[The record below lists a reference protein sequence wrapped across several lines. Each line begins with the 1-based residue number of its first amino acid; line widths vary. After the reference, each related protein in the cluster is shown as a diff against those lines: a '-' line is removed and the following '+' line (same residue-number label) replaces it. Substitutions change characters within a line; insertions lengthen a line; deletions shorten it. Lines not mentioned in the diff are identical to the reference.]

1 MPRTKIFLY
10 YTEIFEM
17 LSQLE
22 ELYVINTFWL
32 KKKDK
37 NVIQNL
43 IFKTSSENIMTSRNH
58 LKTSWNF
65 EDIL

>member
-10 YTEIFEM
+10 YTEIFVM

-32 KKKDK
+32 KKIK

-43 IFKTSSENIMTSRNH
+43 IFKTFPDNIMTSWNY
-58 LKTSWNF
+58 LETSWNF
-65 EDIL
+65 KDIL